1 METVARIRGL
11 HAGFNGRTVLRSV
24 DLEIGRGEI
33 TVVVGPSGSG
43 KTTLLRSLNR
53 LNDLVPGFCGEGLVE
68 LNLDGSWVDVSAP
81 GGIDPAALRR
91 RVGMVFQT
99 PHVLP
104 LSIEKNLSLPLR
116 LVARLDRAGT
126 RDRIERS
133 LRDAGLFDEVK
144 DRLSESALSLS
155 GGQQQRLCLAR
166 ALALEPDF
174 LLLDEPTAS
183 LDVRAAR
190 RIEELLL
197 QLKRRYTIV
206 AVSHG
211 LAQAR
216 RLADRVVVLRDGGI
230 LERLDRRELAEPNVL
245 ERLLDEVDG

>member
-1 METVARIRGL
+1 
-11 HAGFNGRTVLRSV
+11 
-24 DLEIGRGEI
+24 
-33 TVVVGPSGSG
+33 
-43 KTTLLRSLNR
+43 
-53 LNDLVPGFCGEGLVE
+53 
-68 LNLDGSWVDVSAP
+68 
-81 GGIDPAALRR
+81 
-91 RVGMVFQT
+91 MVFQT

-116 LVARLDRAGT
+116 HVARLDRTET

-133 LRDAGLFDEVK
+133 LRDAGLFEEVK
-144 DRLSESALSLS
+144 DRLFESALSLS

-183 LDVRAAR
+183 LDIRATR

-197 QLKRRYTIV
+197 ELKERYTIV

-211 LAQAR
+211 LSQAR
-216 RLADRVVVLRDGGI
+216 RLADRVVVLGEGKV
-230 LERLDRRELAEPNVL
+230 LERLDRRELSEPDVL